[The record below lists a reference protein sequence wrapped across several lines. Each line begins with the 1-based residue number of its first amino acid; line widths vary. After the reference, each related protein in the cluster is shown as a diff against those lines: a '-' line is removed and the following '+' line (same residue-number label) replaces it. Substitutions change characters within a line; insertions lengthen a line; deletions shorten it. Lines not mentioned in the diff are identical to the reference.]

1 MRHGIA
7 RAIIAAVENFEIRKL
22 SDALGAEIVGLDATA
37 PVDAETAAALRAAWR
52 EHIVL
57 LFRAPG
63 LTQDQQLRFA
73 GAFGEIGRR
82 PRPRGERPEDAAT
95 VDDAMMLISNIRVDG
110 KPIGSLPDG
119 EMYFHHDTIFK
130 EVPNLGTM
138 LYAIEVPSRGGNTR
152 FANHY
157 LAWDA
162 LPDRIRERVNG
173 RTAHHVYDYVVYAS
187 REGKGAR
194 ASTVDGCT
202 HPVSITHP
210 GTGRRAL
217 YVDRLMTMRIDGL
230 PEDESDAILDEM
242 FDIAE
247 RETFVYE
254 HAWTPGDLLVWD
266 NLCSSHARTDF
277 PADQRRLL
285 RRCQIAG
292 EARPAG

>member
-1 MRHGIA
+1 MRGEAA
-7 RAIIAAVENFEIRKL
+7 RAIIAAVGDFEIRPL
-22 SDALGAEIVGLDATA
+22 SEALGAEIVGLDAAA
-37 PVDAETAAALRAAWR
+37 PVDADTAEALRAAWR

-63 LTQDQQLRFA
+63 LTQEQQLRFA
-73 GAFGEIGRR
+73 EAFGEIGRR
-82 PRPRGERPEDAAT
+82 PRPRGERPEDAET

-138 LYAIEVPSRGGNTR
+138 LYAIEVPRRGGNTR

-157 LAWDA
+157 LAYDA
-162 LPDRIRERVNG
+162 LPERIRDRVKG
-173 RTAHHVYDYVVYAS
+173 RTAHHVYDYVVYNS
-187 REGKGAR
+187 RQGKGEK
-194 ASTVDGCT
+194 ASTVDGCA
-202 HPVSITHP
+202 HPVCIAHP

-230 PEDESDAILDEM
+230 PEEESDAILDEM

-247 RETFVYE
+247 REDFVYE
-254 HAWTPGDLLVWD
+254 HVWTPGDLLVWD

-277 PADQRRLL
+277 PPDERRLL

-292 EARPAG
+292 DARPAE

>member
-1 MRHGIA
+1 MA
-7 RAIIAAVENFEIRKL
+7 RFEIRKL
-22 SDALGAEIVGLDATA
+22 SDALGAEIVGLDVTAQVDAATA
-37 PVDAETAAALRAAWR
+37 DALREAWR

-63 LTQDQQLRFA
+63 LTQEQQLRFA
-73 GAFGEIGRR
+73 GAFGEIGTR
-82 PRPRGERPEDAAT
+82 PRPKGERPEDGAT

-119 EMYFHHDTIFK
+119 EMFFHHDTIFK
-130 EVPNLGTM
+130 EVPNRGTM

-162 LPDRIRERVNG
+162 LPARIRRRVEG
-173 RTAHHVYDYVVYAS
+173 RTAWHVYDYVVYNS
-187 REGKGAR
+187 REGKGAN
-194 ASTVDGCT
+194 ASTVDGCA
-202 HPVSITHP
+202 HPVSIAHP
-210 GTGRRAL
+210 ASGRRAL

-230 PEDESDAILDEM
+230 PAEESDEILHEM

-247 RETFVYE
+247 REDFVYE
-254 HAWTPGDLLVWD
+254 HVWTPGDLLVWD

-277 PADQRRLL
+277 PPGERRLL

-292 EARPAG
+292 DAAPAA

>member
-1 MRHGIA
+1 MRPAAA
-7 RAIIAAVENFEIRKL
+7 RAIIAAVESFEIRPL
-22 SDALGAEIVGLDATA
+22 SDALGAEVAGLDVTQ
-37 PVDAETAAALRAAWR
+37 PVDADTAAALRAAWR

-63 LTQDQQLRFA
+63 LSQEQQLRFA
-73 GAFGEIGRR
+73 QAFGEIGRR
-82 PRPRGERPEDAAT
+82 PRPRGERPEDAAI

-138 LYAIEVPSRGGNTR
+138 LYAIEVPDRGGNTR

-162 LPDRIRERVNG
+162 LPERIRERVGG

-194 ASTVDGCT
+194 AGTVDGCT
-202 HPVSITHP
+202 HPVSIVHP
-210 GTGRRAL
+210 ATGRRAL

-247 RETFVYE
+247 REDFVYE
-254 HAWTPGDLLVWD
+254 HVWTPGDLLLWD

-277 PADQRRLL
+277 PPDQRRLL

-292 EARPAG
+292 DTAPAG

>member
-1 MRHGIA
+1 M
-7 RAIIAAVENFEIRKL
+7 ESFEIRPL
-22 SDALGAEIVGLDATA
+22 SDALGAEIAGLDVTQ
-37 PVDAETAAALRAAWR
+37 PVDADTAAALRAAWR

-63 LTQDQQLRFA
+63 LSQDEQLRFA
-73 GAFGEIGRR
+73 EAFGEIGRR
-82 PRPRGERPEDAAT
+82 PRPKDERPEDAAT

-138 LYAIEVPSRGGNTR
+138 LYAIEVPDRGGNTK

-162 LPDRIRERVNG
+162 LPERIRERVGG

-187 REGKGAR
+187 RKGKGAR
-194 ASTVDGCT
+194 AGTVDGCT
-202 HPVSITHP
+202 HPVSIVHP
-210 GTGRRAL
+210 ATGRRAL

-230 PEDESDAILDEM
+230 PEEESDAILDEM

-247 RETFVYE
+247 REDFVYE
-254 HAWTPGDLLVWD
+254 HVWTPGDLLLWD

-277 PADQRRLL
+277 PPDQRRLL

-292 EARPAG
+292 DTAPAG